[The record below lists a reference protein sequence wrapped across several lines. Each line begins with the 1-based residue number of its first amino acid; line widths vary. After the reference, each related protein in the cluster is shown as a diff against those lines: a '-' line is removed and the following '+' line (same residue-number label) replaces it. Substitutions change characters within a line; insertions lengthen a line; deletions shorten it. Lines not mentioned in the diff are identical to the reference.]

1 MRYRWATPDDG
12 RRFLGWMVAAIIGG
26 ALEWRPHL
34 LLTAPAAQGK
44 TWLLKNVL
52 ERLMGPMLTS
62 ISDAT
67 PAAIAKVT
75 QYASLP
81 IAIDEAEP
89 SEEWVLELLKTL
101 RAASSDFGS
110 RIRVAP
116 NGGVNFPAGKVLC
129 VAGGHGCAGVGEGG

>member
-1 MRYRWATPDDG
+1 MADIAKSGHALPLGHARRRAAVLGVDG
-12 RRFLGWMVAAIIGG
+12 GGHHRRG

-89 SEEWVLELLKTL
+89 SEEWVLGTAENI
-101 RAASSDFGS
+101 A
-110 RIRVAP
+110 
-116 NGGVNFPAGKVLC
+116 GGVI
-129 VAGGHGCAGVGEGG
+129 